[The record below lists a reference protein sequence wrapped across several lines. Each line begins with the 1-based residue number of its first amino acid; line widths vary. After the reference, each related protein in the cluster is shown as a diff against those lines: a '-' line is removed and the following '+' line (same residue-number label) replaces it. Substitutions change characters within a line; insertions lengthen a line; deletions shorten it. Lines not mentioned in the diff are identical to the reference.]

1 MTCPKIYCGPVDF
14 NISKSV
20 WLRIRFV
27 KYSLST
33 APLKSLTEIAFGP
46 VFDISNWPIPKTL
59 AWLLGGGFTRRQYS
73 PTDVTVHHLP
83 HFHAKSFVYSQHG
96 LVFMLNFKRINVNER
111 PSVFFVKEYW
121 LMSWDDVKFHA

>member
-27 KYSLST
+27 KYLLST

-59 AWLLGGGFTRRQYS
+59 AWLLGGIYS
-73 PTDVTVHHLP
+73 TSILP
-83 HFHAKSFVYSQHG
+83 YGRHCASPSSLPCKIFCIQSTWPRFHVEFQKKKSMRKLNRKHFLKG
-96 LVFMLNFKRINVNER
+96 VF
-111 PSVFFVKEYW
+111 P
-121 LMSWDDVKFHA
+121 